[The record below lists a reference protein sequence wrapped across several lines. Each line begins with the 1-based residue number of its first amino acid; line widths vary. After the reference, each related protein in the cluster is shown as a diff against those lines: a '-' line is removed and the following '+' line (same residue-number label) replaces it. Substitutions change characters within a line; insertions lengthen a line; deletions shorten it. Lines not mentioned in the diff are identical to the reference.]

1 METTMNNLFNAF
13 SIKVPGEVL
22 DDKKFFEYADY
33 DNTSTTVPTDAETL
47 TKAKAFVRLKH
58 VERKLSELS
67 VPVYFTI
74 KYDTE
79 GTASTV
85 PSDAEIVVGYI
96 SIEPFLSTLEVLT
109 SDHFADAAG
118 VIKAIIDEALSAELL
133 DEFFEVQVTYSKAQ
147 FPGSST
153 TNDYRE
159 LKTEYITVADAG
171 VESTVV
177 HIVLTA

>member
-1 METTMNNLFNAF
+1 M
-13 SIKVPGEVL
+13 
-22 DDKKFFEYADY
+22 
-33 DNTSTTVPTDAETL
+33 

-74 KYDTE
+74 KFGTE

-85 PSDAEIVVGYI
+85 PSDAEIVVSYI

-109 SDHFADAAG
+109 SDHFADAAS
-118 VIKAIIDEALSAELL
+118 VIKAIIDEALSVEII

-159 LKTEYITVADAG
+159 LKTEYITVADSG

-177 HIVLTA
+177 HIDLTA